1 MSTNILHDLY
11 DSDLFQS
18 IHISKD
24 DPDYKE
30 AMQKLV
36 DAETAFRKTY
46 PECITAFE
54 EYQEADYDLNR
65 ISTRIHFCKGFR
77 AGAQLAF
84 EMIKPID

>member
-24 DPDYKE
+24 DPDYKV

-36 DAETAFRKTY
+36 DVETALRSTY
-46 PECITAFE
+46 PECITVFE
-54 EYQEADYDLNR
+54 EYQKTEYDMNR
-65 ISTRIHFCKGFR
+65 ISARIHFCKGFR

-84 EMIKPID
+84 EMINPID

>member
-1 MSTNILHDLY
+1 MSKNILHDLY

-30 AMQKLV
+30 AMKIV
-36 DAETAFRKTY
+36 VEAESAFRESH

-54 EYQEADYDLNR
+54 EYQEAEYDLNR

-84 EMIKPID
+84 EIIKPID